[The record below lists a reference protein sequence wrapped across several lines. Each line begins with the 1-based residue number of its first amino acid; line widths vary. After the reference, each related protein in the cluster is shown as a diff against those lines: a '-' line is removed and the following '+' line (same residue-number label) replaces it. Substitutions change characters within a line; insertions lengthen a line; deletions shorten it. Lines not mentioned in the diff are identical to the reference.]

1 MAHPFSTGDYFGN
14 VQYVFVH
21 NGVLKDYA
29 KFEDKHRELGIEY
42 QRDYLGDFND
52 SEALMW
58 EFALWH
64 QGQQEGI
71 EITGDGAIIAIE
83 RRRKSKRAKWKDYAI
98 HYGRNTGRPL
108 MITQDQHHLTLASEG
123 KGKPVATDILYSYNY
138 KTGQTSSD
146 STFKI
151 KQYNYVSYNNA
162 SSGYTVGQLGLG
174 SGSYNSY
181 NSSYSNG
188 YSDSSSDYDYDYDYD
203 FDDDEKLWRESLKSS
218 LEDYSREEDYEVLP
232 ANSVRATAEE
242 LKDDADIEFWNALEL
257 ADGDYASALELLDLQ
272 LEDAISESP
281 KSHSVSVF
289 QYAKNMLFN
298 DEDYRR
304 GEPFHRYWGGGL
316 SQ

>member
-64 QGQQEGI
+64 QGRQENI

-98 HYGRNTGRPL
+98 HYGRNLGRPL
-108 MITQDQHHLTLASEG
+108 VLTQNQYHLTLASEG
-123 KGKPVATDILYSYNY
+123 DGESVMTDVLYSYNY
-138 KTGQTSSD
+138 KTGQTTSNAD
-146 STFKI
+146 FKI
-151 KQYNYVSYNNA
+151 KQYNYVSYNNKA
-162 SSGYTVGQLGLG
+162 AGYTAGYLA
-174 SGSYNSY
+174 SATSSANTYNGNY
-181 NSSYSNG
+181 ANG
-188 YSDSSSDYDYDYDYD
+188 YSDGRYDDYDYD
-203 FDDDEKLWRESLKSS
+203 DERLWRESLQSS
-218 LEDYSREEDYEVLP
+218 LESYNQEEDDEVLP
-232 ANSVRATAEE
+232 VNTVKATAKE
-242 LKDDADIEFWNALEL
+242 LRDDADIEFWNALEL
-257 ADGDYASALELLDLQ
+257 ADGDFASALELLDLQ

-281 KSHSVSVF
+281 KSHSVSVL

-304 GEPFHRYWGGGL
+304 GEPFHSYWEGGL